1 MNVKKQQPLAAGVG
15 ACLNQ
20 WSESDGGVE
29 RVLLPRRG
37 DEAVGV
43 LLKHQALSHARL
55 AHSRHGRDVG
65 RVARVAL
72 LDRWAGVAARLTL
85 RLRPGERQE
94 AARVPPLFALGEA
107 GLAE

>member
-1 MNVKKQQPLAAGVG
+1 VSVKKHQPLAAGVG
-15 ACLNQ
+15 AGLNQ

-29 RVLLPRRG
+29 RVLLSRRG

-43 LLKHQALSHARL
+43 LLQHQTLSHARL

-65 RVARVAL
+65 RVVRVAL
-72 LDRWAGVAARLTL
+72 LNRGTGVTASLAL